1 MGSPHWCELAVGPI
15 MLHISLDLPQVPLT
29 RGPGMCASYIKIGPG
44 SCRTSILPSP
54 QETKTDMGFSSP
66 LWGLAPVC
74 GFQPTPDHLH
84 LTHIF
89 YSCLPACGLWT
100 SAWDMKTK
108 KVKVESLSRVQLFG
122 TPWTVAYQVP
132 QFIRFS
138 RQEYWSGLPFPSPGY
153 LPDPRIEPRS
163 STL

>member
-1 MGSPHWCELAVGPI
+1 
-15 MLHISLDLPQVPLT
+15 
-29 RGPGMCASYIKIGPG
+29 
-44 SCRTSILPSP
+44 
-54 QETKTDMGFSSP
+54 MGFSPP

-132 QFIRFS
+132 PSIRFS

-153 LPDPRIEPRS
+153 LPNPGIEPTS
-163 STL
+163 PALQQSPTLQVVSLSTKPPGKISKCIICKYFLPFSRLPSLFDSFLFRAKVF